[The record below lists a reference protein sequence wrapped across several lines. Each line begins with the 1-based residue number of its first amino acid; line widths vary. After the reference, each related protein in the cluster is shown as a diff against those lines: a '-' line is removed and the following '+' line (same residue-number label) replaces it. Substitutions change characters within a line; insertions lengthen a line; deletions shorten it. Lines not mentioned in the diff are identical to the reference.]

1 MISLKVSKL
10 HKNYNQPLLDEVSL
24 DHSGDG
30 VVGLIGDNGSGK
42 STLLKILSG
51 LEEQN
56 SGKYEWL
63 GEVKLGYLNQE
74 IVGMEGLSG
83 GQKKIALLSDLFYSG
98 DYNCLLLDEPDNHL
112 DLDHKQW
119 LISAIKSFGG
129 LVIIISHDRHLL
141 KQITTHTW
149 LVEDREVRTYP
160 FGYEK
165 FVVEYEKERQD
176 QEHLFSVQQ
185 KEHKRLSA
193 LVEIFKVRA
202 AGGPKAARY
211 YHALQKRLARFEK
224 EMISDPKRLDVKIDL
239 KSKTTSKQIKNKL
252 SIMVKDLSFDYNGF
266 KVFEN
271 AEFFME
277 VGEKVGFASPNGSGK
292 TTLIKLI
299 IGELNSA
306 TGVARVGENLKYGYY
321 SQDHLEE
328 LPENETPL
336 KLITNKYPLTD
347 YQAADLL
354 KKFYFSK
361 QTMNSKVWTLSGGQ
375 KARLQ
380 LALFLYSNPDVLIL
394 DEPTNH
400 LDIRSVNALEE
411 FLQEYQGAI
420 LLISHDQDLLNNI
433 CDIQYQIK
441 DRKISLADK

>member
-1 MISLKVSKL
+1 MIGLKISKL
-10 HKNYNQPLLDEVSL
+10 SKSYNQPLLDDVSL
-24 DHSGDG
+24 DHSGEG
-30 VVGLIGDNGSGK
+30 IVGLIGDNGSGK
-42 STLLKILSG
+42 STLLKILAG
-51 LEEQN
+51 VEEQN
-56 SGKYEWL
+56 SGMFEWL
-63 GEVKLGYLNQE
+63 GDVRLGYLNQE
-74 IVGMEGLSG
+74 IVGLEGLSG

-98 DYNCLLLDEPDNHL
+98 DFNCLLLDEPDNHL

-119 LISAIKSFGG
+119 LISAIKNFGG

-149 LVEDREVRTYP
+149 LVEDREVRTYS
-160 FGYEK
+160 FSYEK
-165 FVVEYEKERQD
+165 FVKEYEKERQD

-185 KEHKRLSA
+185 KEHKRLSD
-193 LVEIFKVRA
+193 LVAIFKVRA

-211 YHALQKRLARFEK
+211 YHALQKRLARFEA
-224 EMISDPKRLDVKIDL
+224 EMVKDPKRLDVKIDL
-239 KSKTTSKQIKNKL
+239 KAKTTSKQIKNKL
-252 SIMVKDLSFDYNGF
+252 SIMVKELNFGYGQHKIFD
-266 KVFEN
+266 N

-277 VGEKVGFASPNGSGK
+277 VGEKVGFSSPNGSGK

-299 IGELNSA
+299 TGDLVPSS
-306 TGVARVGENLKYGYY
+306 GVARIGENLKYGYY
-321 SQDHLEE
+321 SQDHLES

-336 KLITNKYPLTD
+336 KLVTNKFPLTD

-380 LALFLYSNPDVLIL
+380 LALFLYTNPDVLIL

-411 FLQEYQGAI
+411 FLKEYQGAI
-420 LLISHDQDLLNNI
+420 LLISHDQDLLENVV
-433 CDIQYQIK
+433 DIQYEIK
-441 DRKISLADK
+441 NYKVALADK